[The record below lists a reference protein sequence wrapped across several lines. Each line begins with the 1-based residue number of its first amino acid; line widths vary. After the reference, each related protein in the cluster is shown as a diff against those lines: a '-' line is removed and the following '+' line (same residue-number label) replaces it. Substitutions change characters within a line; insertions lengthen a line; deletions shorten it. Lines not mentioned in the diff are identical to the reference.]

1 MDIATLGIKVDSKG
15 VIYATKNLDK
25 LEKQGKAAER
35 ATDSLGK
42 STLMLAKKMGV
53 VAVAGLAMK
62 KVLNVNREMESL
74 RTSLKTITGS
84 AKNATI
90 AFKGIQDFAAT
101 TPYSVQQVTQAFIK
115 LGALG
120 LAPSERALIS
130 YGNTASAMGKPLN
143 QMIEAVAD
151 ATTGEMERLK
161 EFGIKTKTNGDL
173 ISFTFNNVTTTV
185 AKNAKEIEG
194 YLMAIGENK
203 FGGAMAEQAKTL
215 DGAFSN
221 LGDSFNTLLDNFL
234 GSASSGRIGSAI
246 NFISESMRDL
256 ANVIA
261 DSEPEAKKAAMTFD
275 QLANSLGGTA
285 KVGEK
290 TAKELKEIAD
300 AAKDLEK
307 ETKKLKEEDLELVAA
322 LKLEQQQLSQTDQQI
337 ILSNNLRELSVHA
350 TKGQI
355 LAVTNLTNAIFEE
368 EKAIEEAAQKATVSQ
383 QKFDDMANGMS
394 ISFKATFREM
404 LDGGD
409 NVFRNLVD
417 SAKAMVKDILSEM
430 ALLAAKPFIMR
441 IAGVA
446 SMGASGMANAA
457 SGGGGGGMDMLS
469 SLSNLSSLSG
479 NSIGQGF
486 VSAGNFMS
494 TGATT
499 TQAYGAGGGAF
510 TGAGAVSNLVYTGVA
525 LVAGLIGQEL
535 FGKNGG
541 AGASIGATI
550 GMAAGGLPGALVGGL
565 IGGALGGM
573 IGPDKPSQRFAISTG
588 SNVAG
593 HTGNLPMDEAIAKYG
608 NQSDPDGSNFAFTD
622 TAFGKT
628 FLNSRRVDL
637 TGMQKMIQGADDAM
651 ASFLDSDEIAA
662 IKDTLDNAEHF
673 ASGKH
678 DGNKGG
684 PQFNAIFNRYRMVLG
699 AIDDE
704 LVSMF
709 DARATKDNIGKLPVA
724 LAAINKDLKDQIGIF
739 SGTFGSDSGVMGQTI
754 QDAVALV
761 DTYANENET
770 LLDTY
775 TRLSVETI
783 SLTSSL
789 DIMGITLNKSVD
801 GMINFA
807 RELSEAAGGA
817 ETASALWRGYF
828 STFYTDQ
835 EKAIASLEEGT
846 AKLNAFLKATELD
859 GLGLS
864 MQNFR
869 ASFEQALS
877 AGLSASQTV
886 DWLAAGELIRQVE
899 ELANTGMTGKISTLV
914 TAKNDL
920 IDAYKREI
928 ESQEGLASSFR
939 GLADGLRASAQG
951 LLLSSLSP
959 LTNAERFAA
968 AEARFNSVNS
978 RAQLGD
984 ADALADLASVSQEF
998 LKESQKFNASGTAYT
1013 DDFNMVRAALTEA
1026 GTASNRIADNADRM
1040 VDQLKAEFN
1049 LIATSN
1055 HWLETINTSVLSL
1068 EQALD
1073 KFVLEGGNGT
1083 AAGKANGS
1091 QSVAMSNAQF
1101 VDQLYTRGFGRQAD
1115 IGGANY
1121 WNEALRNGAT
1131 RQNIVDNFVSSA
1143 EAANVGFNQSNIKM
1157 FAKGGI
1163 SNRPAIFGEA
1173 GPEAA
1178 VPLPDG
1184 RSIPVTLDKSI
1195 EQAIERMAIRVV
1207 AAVQGTT
1214 QAVNDSSND
1223 AQSSANRVQ
1232 AVR

>member
-409 NVFRNLVD
+409 NV
-417 SAKAMVKDILSEM
+417 
-430 ALLAAKPFIMR
+430 
-441 IAGVA
+441 
-446 SMGASGMANAA
+446 
-457 SGGGGGGMDMLS
+457 
-469 SLSNLSSLSG
+469 
-479 NSIGQGF
+479 
-486 VSAGNFMS
+486 
-494 TGATT
+494 
-499 TQAYGAGGGAF
+499 
-510 TGAGAVSNLVYTGVA
+510 
-525 LVAGLIGQEL
+525 
-535 FGKNGG
+535 
-541 AGASIGATI
+541 
-550 GMAAGGLPGALVGGL
+550 
-565 IGGALGGM
+565 
-573 IGPDKPSQRFAISTG
+573 
-588 SNVAG
+588 
-593 HTGNLPMDEAIAKYG
+593 
-608 NQSDPDGSNFAFTD
+608 
-622 TAFGKT
+622 
-628 FLNSRRVDL
+628 
-637 TGMQKMIQGADDAM
+637 
-651 ASFLDSDEIAA
+651 
-662 IKDTLDNAEHF
+662 
-673 ASGKH
+673 
-678 DGNKGG
+678 
-684 PQFNAIFNRYRMVLG
+684 
-699 AIDDE
+699 
-704 LVSMF
+704 
-709 DARATKDNIGKLPVA
+709 
-724 LAAINKDLKDQIGIF
+724 
-739 SGTFGSDSGVMGQTI
+739 
-754 QDAVALV
+754 
-761 DTYANENET
+761 
-770 LLDTY
+770 
-775 TRLSVETI
+775 
-783 SLTSSL
+783 
-789 DIMGITLNKSVD
+789 
-801 GMINFA
+801 
-807 RELSEAAGGA
+807 
-817 ETASALWRGYF
+817 
-828 STFYTDQ
+828 
-835 EKAIASLEEGT
+835 
-846 AKLNAFLKATELD
+846 
-859 GLGLS
+859 
-864 MQNFR
+864 
-869 ASFEQALS
+869 
-877 AGLSASQTV
+877 
-886 DWLAAGELIRQVE
+886 
-899 ELANTGMTGKISTLV
+899 
-914 TAKNDL
+914 
-920 IDAYKREI
+920 
-928 ESQEGLASSFR
+928 
-939 GLADGLRASAQG
+939 
-951 LLLSSLSP
+951 
-959 LTNAERFAA
+959 
-968 AEARFNSVNS
+968 
-978 RAQLGD
+978 
-984 ADALADLASVSQEF
+984 
-998 LKESQKFNASGTAYT
+998 
-1013 DDFNMVRAALTEA
+1013 
-1026 GTASNRIADNADRM
+1026 
-1040 VDQLKAEFN
+1040 
-1049 LIATSN
+1049 
-1055 HWLETINTSVLSL
+1055 
-1068 EQALD
+1068 
-1073 KFVLEGGNGT
+1073 
-1083 AAGKANGS
+1083 
-1091 QSVAMSNAQF
+1091 
-1101 VDQLYTRGFGRQAD
+1101 
-1115 IGGANY
+1115 
-1121 WNEALRNGAT
+1121 
-1131 RQNIVDNFVSSA
+1131 
-1143 EAANVGFNQSNIKM
+1143 
-1157 FAKGGI
+1157 
-1163 SNRPAIFGEA
+1163 
-1173 GPEAA
+1173 
-1178 VPLPDG
+1178 
-1184 RSIPVTLDKSI
+1184 
-1195 EQAIERMAIRVV
+1195 
-1207 AAVQGTT
+1207 
-1214 QAVNDSSND
+1214 
-1223 AQSSANRVQ
+1223 
-1232 AVR
+1232 